1 MLFVCYCSKSHQP
14 IIMPCLC
21 HLKRQRNSNTYLS
34 LLCGVLVAFFYH
46 ATDVVCPIAP
56 RVSTLLIPILPSI
69 HQKMS
74 GSVEIWIYRKK
85 ISLQEELCGAEDP
98 INGR

>member
-1 MLFVCYCSKSHQP
+1 MS
-14 IIMPCLC
+14 CLC
-21 HLKRQRNSNTYLS
+21 HLKRQRNSSTYLS
-34 LLCGVLVAFFYH
+34 LLFGVLAFFYH
-46 ATDVVCPIAP
+46 VTDVVCRIAP

-85 ISLQEELCGAEDP
+85 ISLLEEFYGAEDP
-98 INGR
+98 IQGR